1 MRLSPTGLSSLSA
14 AENEAVART
23 GSVEP
28 DGWTRAV
35 LPVEST
41 EFALRQFLALGP
53 QIEVLDPPELRSRLA
68 AMIRATAALY

>member
-1 MRLSPTGLSSLSA
+1 MRLSPAARGRLSGPEA
-14 AENEAVART
+14 EAVART

-53 QIEVLDPPELRSRLA
+53 EVEVLGPPELRARLA
-68 AMIRATAALY
+68 AAIRAAAARY